1 LGGTGIIANLKKFS
15 LDKLDVHVP
24 HNLEVRWGIV
34 RPKESQRGAIF
45 KEVLVCSF
53 YSPPSFKKNKK
64 LTDHLVTTTHALL
77 AKYPNAAVILAGDK
91 NDLPLSPLLQCLPK
105 FVQIVNQ
112 PTLGGKIID
121 VIIMNCAQMYSVP
134 KMSPPLLPDDPQ
146 HAAPSDHLVPIVRP
160 LALSLNYVSNTY
172 VKKKVQ
178 TTA

>member
-1 LGGTGIIANLKKFS
+1 M
-15 LDKLDVHVP
+15 
-24 HNLEVRWGIV
+24 

-53 YSPPSFKKNKK
+53 YSPPSSKKNKK

-112 PTLGGKIID
+112 PTHGSKIID
-121 VIIMNCAQMYSVP
+121 VMIMNCAQMYSVP
-134 KMSPPLLPDDPQ
+134 KMSPPLLPDNPQ
-146 HAAPSDHLVPIVRP
+146 QAAPSDHQVPIVRP
-160 LALSLNYVSNTY
+160 LAHSLNYVSNTY
-172 VKKKVQ
+172 VEKKYRPLPESGKREFLEWIHLENGR
-178 TTA
+178 TYPKM